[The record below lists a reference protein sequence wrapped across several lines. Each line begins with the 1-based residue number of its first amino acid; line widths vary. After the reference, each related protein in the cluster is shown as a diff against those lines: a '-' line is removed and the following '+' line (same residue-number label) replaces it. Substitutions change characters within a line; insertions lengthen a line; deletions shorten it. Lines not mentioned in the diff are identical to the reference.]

1 MVSILLAV
9 YNGSDFIE
17 EAIISVIEQTYSNW
31 ELIIVDNG
39 STDNT
44 YEIIQKMASLDNR
57 IRTFQLNEKGK
68 VKAYNYSFE
77 KAKGDYICFFAADD
91 KLTPNSLESRVQPIF
106 NMHMGFSTCLLR
118 TFSEINEYNGV
129 VFPKKINQPN
139 YSGGSIMFTKI
150 LADKIFPLPVE
161 QPNEDTWTSLHL
173 RAFGEN
179 VHIPQILYQYRI
191 HGNNSFGYDL
201 DFNEKRLR
209 YLKRMNA
216 FKLFYERY
224 MENTSPFIQN
234 EVVPFLKGLDFAKQN
249 QRFRILLINN
259 LNIRSKMVLYFY
271 CSPFL
276 FNLRYKY
283 FKILS
288 GIFN

>member
-1 MVSILLAV
+1 MISILLAV
-9 YNGSDFIE
+9 YNGADFVE
-17 EAIISVIEQTYSNW
+17 EAINSVIEQTYSNW
-31 ELIIVDNG
+31 ELIVVDNG

-44 YEIIQKMASLDNR
+44 YEIIQKMANCDDR
-57 IRTFQLNEKGK
+57 IRNFQLTEKGK

-91 KLTPNSLESRVQPIF
+91 KLTPNSLEIRVTPIF
-106 NMHMGFSTCLLR
+106 NRQMGFSTCLLK
-118 TFSEINEYNGV
+118 TFSKINEYNGV

-150 LADKIFPLPVE
+150 LANMIFPIPEE

-179 VHIPQILYQYRI
+179 VHIPQVLYQYRI
-191 HGNNSFGYDL
+191 HVNNSFGYGL
-201 DFNEKRLR
+201 NFNEKRSR

-216 FKLFYERY
+216 FNLFYERY
-224 MENTSPFIQN
+224 KANKTPFIHN
-234 EVVPFLKGLDFAKQN
+234 EVVPFLMGLDFAKQN
-249 QRFRILLINN
+249 QRFKILLISN
-259 LNIRSKMVLYFY
+259 LDIRSKMVLYFY

-288 GIFN
+288 GIIN